1 MNKMK
6 LLVLILMS
14 QTVQPISEY
23 WGKLN
28 KYIVE
33 QYLQR
38 TLLDDV
44 EKTKSLKLINKEAVI

>member
-1 MNKMK
+1 
-6 LLVLILMS
+6 MS